1 MLQINRL
8 FITCSLNLTTLA
20 LALLIALPASA
31 GQPVVRVGV
40 LQHGTVNWEL
50 DVIKH
55 HQLDRKH
62 GFDLQITGFGG
73 KNATHVALQG
83 GSVDVIVSD
92 WIWVNHQRGFG
103 RGYSFAPYSRTTGAL
118 MVKPDSGIEQLSDL
132 QDRII
137 GVAGGPLDK
146 SWLILR
152 AYSQQQLGRDLTE
165 VIEPRFGA
173 PPLLNKLAQRGELDG
188 AINFWHYAARLK
200 ADGFIPLI
208 DLPQVL
214 RELGVEHDAPL
225 IGWVFSESWAD
236 TQPDAIEGL
245 LQASKEA
252 KSILQDSDAEWRR
265 LRANMKAENDAVF
278 EALVE
283 GFRQGIPDCFGV
295 HEIEAARKTFAIL
308 GKMGGESLT
317 GRSTT
322 LDDKT
327 FWRKQPWKP
336 CQE

>member
-1 MLQINRL
+1 MLQIIRL
-8 FITCSLNLTTLA
+8 IITRALNLATLA
-20 LALLIALPASA
+20 FALLIAAPASA
-31 GQPVVRVGV
+31 AQPVVRVGV

-103 RGYSFAPYSRTTGAL
+103 RDYSFAPYSTTTGAL
-118 MVKPDSGIEQLSDL
+118 MVRPHSGIEQLSDL

-188 AINFWHYAARLK
+188 ALNFWHYAARLK
-200 ADGFIPLI
+200 ADDFIPLI
-208 DLPQVL
+208 DLPQAL
-214 RELGVEHDAPL
+214 RELGVEHETPL
-225 IGWVFSESWAD
+225 IGWVFSEAWAAEK
-236 TQPDAIEGL
+236 PAAIEGL

-252 KSILQDSDAEWRR
+252 KSILLDSDTEWQR
-265 LRANMKAENDAVF
+265 LRVHMKAENDAVF
-278 EALVE
+278 EALVA
-283 GFRQGIPDCFGV
+283 GFRQGIPDCFGD
-295 HEIEAARKTFAIL
+295 HEIDAARKTFAIL
-308 GKMGGESLT
+308 GKMGGEPLS

-322 LDDKT
+322 FDDKT

-336 CQE
+336 CRE